1 MQWTRFIFLIAI
13 IVAIIGAAVV
23 LGARQVAP
31 VVIAASMLGTTLR
44 VATPLTLGALSGVYC
59 ERAGVVNIAIEGMM
73 LSAAF
78 FGFLAAIYTNGY
90 ITDHQPGLE
99 GVRVAL
105 SLGTGVVIAILSGG
119 LMGVLHA
126 ILSVTYK
133 VDQIISG
140 TVINVLAV
148 GITGFLNRALFFQGN
163 VPHAPGVLPTIRVPV
178 LSDLPVVGPIFE
190 QQPIAIAAVA
200 LVLVTHFVLF
210 YTRWGLRTR
219 AVGEHPRAADTVG
232 INVYLVRYMNVIAG
246 GALAGLG
253 GAYFS
258 LQQIG
263 QFVPNITGGR
273 GFIALAAMIFGKWH
287 PVGALLAC
295 LLFAGADALAAR
307 LNIAG
312 INIPGQ
318 FLSMLPYLVTIVVVA
333 GAMGRAVPPAA
344 DGKPYRKA

>member
-1 MQWTRFIFLIAI
+1 MGEQI
-13 IVAIIGAAVV
+13 IIYLSLTVVA
-23 LGARQVAP
+23 
-31 VVIAASMLGTTLR
+31 
-44 VATPLTLGALSGVYC
+44 ATPLILAALGGVMS
-59 ERAGVVNIAIEGMM
+59 ERAGVVNIALEGIM
-73 LSAAF
+73 LTTAFVGFVVAAAVHNLWL
-78 FGFLAAIYTNGY
+78 GLIAAILAGM
-90 ITDHQPGLE
+90 L
-99 GVRVAL
+99 
-105 SLGTGVVIAILSGG
+105 IAS
-119 LMGVLHA
+119 LHA
-126 ILSVTYK
+126 VLSITFF
-133 VDQIISG
+133 VDQIVSG
-140 TVINVLAV
+140 MVINILAL
-148 GITGFLNRALFFQGN
+148 GITGVFYRTFLQQSTTRG
-163 VPHAPGVLPTIRVPV
+163 PGTLPEWDIPLLSQIPV
-178 LSDLPVVGPIFE
+178 LGPIFF
-190 QQPIAIAAVA
+190 QHQVVTYAALVMVAVA
-200 LVLVTHFVLF
+200 WFVLF
-210 YTRWGLRTR
+210 RTVWGLRTR
-219 AVGEHPRAADTVG
+219 AVGEHPLAADTVG
-232 INVYLVRYMNVIAG
+232 INVYLVRYLNVIAG